1 MALWRRRKAASA
13 GEDNGEEKPKAGK
26 DGIFRKY
33 RRIVTPK
40 LVKSENVHMAT
51 MVKDAFRVDRPPC
64 PDCEAQGR
72 KGRLVPVPESGNM
85 RRCDTCDLTITLHD
99 VANAAEPMYYA
110 PEKRRDYFLRR
121 ATVYFVITCLLLSCA
136 VLYSAWRGS
145 WMMFIFALVF
155 SVPLFMS
162 VFAMRY
168 RAWQVS
174 NNRMFEQTAP
184 FGDFVQDELRGL
196 FAKNAR

>member
-26 DGIFRKY
+26 DGIFRRY

-40 LVKSENVHMAT
+40 LVKSENVHMASL
-51 MVKDAFRVDRPPC
+51 VRDAFRVERPPC
-64 PDCEAQGR
+64 PDCEAHGR
-72 KGRLVPVPESGNM
+72 HGRLLPVPESDNM

-99 VANAAEPMYYA
+99 VANAAEPVFYA
-110 PEKRRDYFLRR
+110 PEKRRQFFLRR
-121 ATVYFVITCLLLSCA
+121 ATGYFLLTCLLLSCG
-136 VLYSAWRGS
+136 VLYGAWRGS
-145 WMMFIFALVF
+145 WMIFIFALIY
-155 SVPLFMS
+155 SMPLLMS

-168 RAWQVS
+168 RAWQVA
-174 NNRMFEQTAP
+174 NNRLFERTAP
-184 FGDFVQDELRGL
+184 FGDFLRDEMRGL